1 MNSAN
6 NRVNSDS
13 MIYDETGKAREYER
27 MSVSQAV
34 AILEKGTGAH
44 FDAAVVA
51 ALKKCLP
58 SEMFTQ

>member
-1 MNSAN
+1 
-6 NRVNSDS
+6 
-13 MIYDETGKAREYER
+13 

-34 AILEKGTGAH
+34 AILEKGTGSQ

-58 SEMFTQ
+58 HPEIQMSL